1 MYDEE
6 AARERFLQA
15 GCSPEE
21 ADTLVNAGIDPD
33 IVGAH
38 ARDAV
43 GFASAAAFHDLPD
56 LNHYLQ
62 AAGGDADEA
71 FKQWT
76 KDSVEGPLYEGQ
88 DDDAEADEGCDSEGK
103 DETDGENARGV
114 YGWVS
119 AYITHVG
126 AGEYSIEL
134 YDDLSLPGNAAYVDT
149 LTFSV
154 PATMPAGSP
163 ADRDAQVIKAATEE
177 LADYGCIPASDLQ
190 GSGDSFSVQVRAS
203 DHARQWLEDQ
213 RPPAEKLELLLA
225 GLEGLVDDLTTTHPG
240 RDRPCIDT
248 IPHPHPG
255 RPVTAPD
262 GGARTSIVGWSDR
275 EAFLQAVAADVPD
288 SVRLERYQGGWSKRL
303 DGAEDLKHP
312 RLRGLERVRAE
323 AAQRDGEL
331 SGFTATFRS
340 GDVVHHYQVSAD
352 WAQELDECLDDWEM
366 RVRGAREEQ
375 TRFPHLKQWGQHLYQ
390 ALVDDDQFMAAETPQ
405 DQDSTGGHLARSMF
419 GPDCPIHSHDIQ
431 CALANARAK
440 RADILLQRQRAQWQA
455 AIPAG
460 AAQLATS
467 PGFQQGTTAQRAM
480 LASNLLYA
488 HHPMAD
494 TPDLSACC
502 APRLPTCWLETTRAQ
517 RIAGRARHRLF
528 AEGGAAS
535 PAWNSA

>member
-6 AARERFLQA
+6 AARERFLLA

-33 IVGAH
+33 VVGSH

-43 GFASAAAFHDLPD
+43 GFASAAAFHDLADP
-56 LNHYLQ
+56 NRYLQ

-71 FKQWT
+71 FRQWA
-76 KDSVEGPLYEGQ
+76 KDSVEGSLYQGQ
-88 DDDAEADEGCDSEGK
+88 DEDAGADEGCDGE
-103 DETDGENARGV
+103 DDGEDARGV
-114 YGWVS
+114 YGWAS
-119 AYITHVG
+119 ASITRVG

-134 YDDLSLPGNAAYVDT
+134 YDDLGLPGNAAYVDT

-154 PATMPAGSP
+154 PAVIPAGSP

-177 LADYGCIPASDLQ
+177 LADYGCIPASDFQ
-190 GSGDSFSVQVRAS
+190 GSGDRFRVQVRAS

-225 GLEGLVDDLTTTHPG
+225 GLEGLIDDLATAHPG

-248 IPHPHPG
+248 VSHPHPG

-262 GGARTSIVGWSDR
+262 GAARTSIVNWGDR
-275 EAFLQAVAADVPD
+275 ETFLQAVAADVPD
-288 SVRLERYQGGWSKRL
+288 SVRIERYQGGWAQRL
-303 DGAEDLKHP
+303 EGAEDLNHP

-323 AAQRDGEL
+323 AARRDGEL
-331 SGFTATFRS
+331 SGFTATFRC

-352 WAQELDECLDDWEM
+352 WAQELDERLEDWEM
-366 RVRGAREEQ
+366 RVRAVREEQ
-375 TRFPHLKQWGQHLYQ
+375 TRFPHLKQWGRQLYQ
-390 ALVDDDQFMAAETPQ
+390 ALVDDDQFMAAETSH
-405 DQDSTGGHLARSMF
+405 DQDSRGQDLARSMF

-431 CALANARAK
+431 RALAHARAK
-440 RADILLQRQRAQWQA
+440 RADILLERQRAQWQA
-455 AIPAG
+455 AIPAW

-467 PGFQQGTTAQRAM
+467 PDFQQGTTAQRAM

-494 TPDLSACC
+494 TPDLV
-502 APRLPTCWLETTRAQ
+502 RLLRT
-517 RIAGRARHRLF
+517 
-528 AEGGAAS
+528 AA
-535 PAWNSA
+535 ADLLA